1 MGLEFL
7 NPNKSV
13 DMVHLLKTFHDKYV
27 PVAEYQDGS
36 KEGIHKIPLDGDQL
50 TEERA
55 RNVQWSARMGATS
68 YDCLEGL
75 ETNHADWHW
84 KVKLLQVILQ
94 SLGSYCISNLSGWIE

>member
-1 MGLEFL
+1 
-7 NPNKSV
+7 
-13 DMVHLLKTFHDKYV
+13 MVHLLKTFHDKYV

-36 KEGIHKIPLDGDQL
+36 KEVIHKIPLDGDQL

-68 YDCLEGL
+68 YDRLEGL

-84 KVKLLQVILQ
+84 EVKLLQVILQ
-94 SLGSYCISNLSGWIE
+94 SLGSYIQSQQLDKVKSVTI